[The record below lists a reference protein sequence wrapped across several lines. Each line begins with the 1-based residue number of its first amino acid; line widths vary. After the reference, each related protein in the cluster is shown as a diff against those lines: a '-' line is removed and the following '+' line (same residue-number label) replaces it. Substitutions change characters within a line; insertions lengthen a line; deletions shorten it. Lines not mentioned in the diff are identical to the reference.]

1 MTVRTALEYKYRPTI
16 NYKVELDRAPGDY
29 LGTLRV
35 SIRTQSAQL
44 IDMFHSFF
52 AYRANLENAYLSRL
66 GVSSYSCE
74 IGDGSFSRKLINTRT
89 LGVEEA
95 GTAIGEYIKDLDR
108 AVKTYF
114 AAPDGF
120 GDSAPVLE
128 KNYRALLEKYII

>member
-1 MTVRTALEYKYRPTI
+1 M
-16 NYKVELDRAPGDY
+16 
-29 LGTLRV
+29 
-35 SIRTQSAQL
+35 
-44 IDMFHSFF
+44 
-52 AYRANLENAYLSRL
+52 
-66 GVSSYSCE
+66 SSYSCE

-89 LGVEEA
+89 LSVEEA

-114 AAPDGF
+114 AAPDEF